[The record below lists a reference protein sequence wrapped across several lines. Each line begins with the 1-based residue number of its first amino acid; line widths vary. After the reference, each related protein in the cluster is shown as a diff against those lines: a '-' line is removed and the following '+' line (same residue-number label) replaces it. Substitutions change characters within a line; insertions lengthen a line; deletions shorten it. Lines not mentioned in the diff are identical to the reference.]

1 MHAEREC
8 RHIYAH
14 TDGRNRSVVRAV
26 GRCSSRL
33 LMRGVGRAVQR
44 SSRAPG
50 HNFRWLV
57 HRSHATAKL
66 PTFKLQH
73 ATSRPS
79 SEHHHH
85 SQQTPLNHASHLS
98 PNAGRRQERWNV
110 LILRAGL
117 ATISTGLE
125 RSQRG
130 RRDEQHLGKS
140 GQRLRDIFGC
150 MEALV
155 GVIFS
160 ASASSWHL
168 FFGRFA
174 GAMWRLG

>member
-1 MHAEREC
+1 MA
-8 RHIYAH
+8 
-14 TDGRNRSVVRAV
+14 
-26 GRCSSRL
+26 
-33 LMRGVGRAVQR
+33 
-44 SSRAPG
+44 RAP
-50 HNFRWLV
+50 
-57 HRSHATAKL
+57 RSRDCQAPHFQA
-66 PTFKLQH
+66 FKLQR

-85 SQQTPLNHASHLS
+85 SQQTPLNHAAHLS
-98 PNAGRRQERWNV
+98 SNAGRRQERWNV

-125 RSQRG
+125 CSQRG
-130 RRDEQHLGKS
+130 RRDEKHLGKS

-155 GVIFS
+155 GVIFTV
-160 ASASSWHL
+160 SASSWHL

-174 GAMWRLG
+174 GAMWRHGRQWSHGLAFDFPLSSLSDPRP